1 MTPLAD
7 PFFDVWPIA
16 ALFALCFGGMA
27 YVLLEALREGSA
39 TYSAAYEADAAKDLA
54 DMFLFI
60 PPRRILDMARI
71 AAAASFIVVF
81 LLTGDLTTGPGIAV
95 GAVCGL
101 VTATLALNAPRFIL
115 RFLKA
120 RRIRMFNDQLVDA
133 LTTMS
138 NALKAGFSIQQAFET
153 VVRQG
158 RNPIAQEFGVFL
170 QQTRVGVRFEDA
182 LAQLNE
188 RIPSED
194 LSLMVSAIEIARR
207 TGGNLTEVFD
217 KIAATIRERA
227 RIEGRI
233 RSLTAM
239 GRLQGIVVGA
249 MPALLLLALSLLE
262 PKMIKTF
269 VTSLPGIITLIV
281 VVLLEVAGGLVIR
294 KIIRIKV

>member
-1 MTPLAD
+1 MILLDNQSNAWLIP
-7 PFFDVWPIA
+7 
-16 ALFALCFGGMA
+16 ALFAICFSGLA

-39 TYSAAYEADAAKDLA
+39 SYAASYEAETERNLA

-60 PPRRILDMARI
+60 SPRRILDMARI
-71 AAAASFIVVF
+71 AAAACFILFF

-95 GAVCGL
+95 GSVCGL
-101 VTATLALNAPRFIL
+101 VTAAIALNTPRFVL

-120 RRIRMFNDQLVDA
+120 RRVRMFNEQLVEA

-153 VVRQG
+153 VVKQG
-158 RNPIAQEFGVFL
+158 RNPIAQEFGMFL

-182 LAQLNE
+182 MAQLAE
-188 RIPSED
+188 RVPSED
-194 LSLMVSAIEIARR
+194 LVLMISAIEIARK

-233 RSLTAM
+233 KSLTAM

-249 MPALLLLALSLLE
+249 MPALLLLALSLME

-269 VTSLPGIITLIV
+269 VTSLPGIITLVV
-281 VVLLEVAGGLVIR
+281 VVLLEIAGALVIR